1 MINPKKIS
9 VFIVDDH
16 DMVRAGL
23 SVFLESFDD
32 LELIGQANNGRTA
45 LKMIPDLNPDV
56 VLMDLVM
63 PDISGI
69 DVIKAVRQSCI
80 ETQILA
86 LTSFNDKQLIFD
98 AMHAG
103 AIGYILKNIPIE
115 ELANAIRSAAKGKP
129 TLNADALQALIEF
142 PIDKI
147 KPDQGNFQLTNRE
160 REVLSLIANGF
171 NNHKIA
177 ETLTIETSTVKTHV
191 SNILGKLNV
200 SNRTEAAALATKYH
214 LLTVTSGGFP
224 STS

>member
-1 MINPKKIS
+1 MTNSKKTS

-32 LELIGQANNGRTA
+32 LELIGEANDGRKA
-45 LKMIPDLNPDV
+45 LEMIRDINPDV

-63 PDISGI
+63 PGMSG
-69 DVIKAVRQSCI
+69 VEAIKAVRKSCS

-86 LTSFNDKQLIFD
+86 LTSFSDKQLIFD

-103 AIGYILKNIPIE
+103 AIGYILKNIPID
-115 ELANAIRSAAKGKP
+115 ELANAIRSAARGKP

-142 PIDKI
+142 PIDDN
-147 KPDQGNFQLTNRE
+147 KPVQDNFQLTNRE
-160 REVLSLIANGF
+160 REVLSLITDGF
-171 NNHKIA
+171 NNQKIA
-177 ETLTIETSTVKTHV
+177 ETLMIETSTVKTHV

-200 SNRTEAAALATKYH
+200 TNRTEAAAMATKLH
-214 LLTVTSGGFP
+214 LLMVQ
-224 STS
+224 